1 MVNEISFLPELDF
14 DCLDHL
20 DGSHDIVESS
30 FLRLLAAELV
40 HQNECLDVSLE
51 LCGHIEAS
59 SDELGS
65 LVQELC
71 VLWSTSCWNLD
82 VRHNV

>member
-1 MVNEISFLPELDF
+1 MVNEVSFLSELNF

-20 DGSHDIVESS
+20 DSSHNIMKPG

-40 HQNECLDVSLE
+40 HQNERLHVSLE
-51 LCGHIEAS
+51 LCGHVEAS

-65 LVQELC
+65 LI
-71 VLWSTSCWNLD
+71 
-82 VRHNV
+82 